1 MFERY
6 KTVGKEIWTGRIDST
21 EDPDAFRWHQV
32 IECID
37 LREMESFTI
46 DPATLHVCF
55 LGFCCDEGV
64 IRNLG
69 RPGAHKG
76 PRTIRRELA
85 NWPANFLPE
94 ACIYD
99 AGNIVCKDK
108 NLEAAQAELAHAVHM
123 ILNAGLFPILLGGGH
138 EIALGHFNGIKHH
151 FDTTGRPKQAPG
163 IINFDAHLDLRP
175 FDNGGSSGTMF
186 NQIHHIC
193 QAEDRPYAYLCIG
206 PQTYSNTR
214 SLFKKADAIGAKYIL
229 ARDINPEGYPV
240 VMTDLYQFMN
250 DQEHLYLTLCTDV
263 LNAAHAPGVSAVQ
276 PFGLDP
282 DMVLSMMK
290 QIIRTGKVR
299 SIDIAEVSPRF
310 DADNQTAK
318 LVAVFIY
325 AIVNTLIEIKL
336 ERS

>member
-6 KTVGKEIWTGRIDST
+6 KTVGKEIWTGRVDST
-21 EDPDAFRWHQV
+21 EDMDAFRWHQ
-32 IECID
+32 IIRSID
-37 LREMESFTI
+37 LREMEALSI
-46 DPATLHVCF
+46 DPAKLNVCF

-69 RPGAHKG
+69 RPGARKG

-85 NWPANFLPE
+85 NWPVNFLPE
-94 ACIYD
+94 AQLYD
-99 AGNIVCKDK
+99 AGNIVCGDK
-108 NLEAAQAELAHAVHM
+108 NLEAAQQELANAVQM
-123 ILNAGLFPILLGGGH
+123 ILEAGLFPILLGGGH
-138 EIALGHFNGIKHH
+138 EIALGHFNGIKQH
-151 FDTTGRPKQAPG
+151 FDATGQLNQAPG

-186 NQIHHIC
+186 NQIHSIC
-193 QAEDRPYAYLCIG
+193 KAEDRPYSYLCIG

-214 SLFKKADAIGAKYIL
+214 SLFKRADDMGAKYIL
-229 ARDINPEGYPV
+229 AKDIKQECYPEV
-240 VMTDLYQFMN
+240 LSDLYQFIN
-250 DQEHLYLTLCTDV
+250 HQEDLYLTLCTDV

-282 DMVLSMMK
+282 EMVLSMMK

-310 DADNQTAK
+310 DSDNQTAK

-325 AIVNTLIEIKL
+325 GIVNTLLEIRKQAG
-336 ERS
+336 

>member
-1 MFERY
+1 MLERY
-6 KTVGKEIWTGRIDST
+6 KTVGKEIWNGRIDSNVD
-21 EDPDAFRWHQV
+21 EDAFRWHQV
-32 IECID
+32 IQFID
-37 LREMESFTI
+37 LRTIESTQI
-46 DPATLHVCF
+46 DPSKLNICF

-85 NWPANFLPE
+85 NWPANFLPD
-94 ACIYD
+94 ACLFD

-108 NLEAAQAELAHAVHM
+108 NLEAAQEELANAVEL

-138 EIALGHFNGIKHH
+138 EIALGNFNGIKQH
-151 FDTTGRPKQAPG
+151 FDHTGATNKAPG

-175 FDNGGSSGTMF
+175 FDQGGSSGTMF
-186 NQIHHIC
+186 NQIHQIC
-193 QAEDRPYAYLCIG
+193 QDEQRPYAYLCIG
-206 PQTYSNTR
+206 PHTYSNTR
-214 SLFKKADAIGAKYIL
+214 SLFKKANEIGAKYIL
-229 ARDINPEGYPV
+229 ARNIK
-240 VMTDLYQFMN
+240 
-250 DQEHLYLTLCTDV
+250 QEHYPEVLTELYNFINRQEDLYLTLCTDV

-310 DADNQTAK
+310 DSDNQTAK

-325 AIVNTLIEIKL
+325 AFVNTLL
-336 ERS
+336 ETKS